1 MGTHWVVQAVNETQI
16 MMENI
21 SFLILIIRTH
31 PVCKAFSYNLSA
43 FTLVIVLIFISK
55 ERLSRFFTDTTS
67 KVFLSWYFYDQKS
80 RQYRDQICDYLSLL
94 LFKAR
99 MLKAAN
105 CYTIG
110 LFVPIFIQLTLLRY
124 EILAFRLLCFCCAV
138 VWNDGVWHINYRQFV
153 KYNFYYRLFY
163 V

>member
-55 ERLSRFFTDTTS
+55 ERLSRF
-67 KVFLSWYFYDQKS
+67 L
-80 RQYRDQICDYLSLL
+80 
-94 LFKAR
+94 
-99 MLKAAN
+99 
-105 CYTIG
+105 
-110 LFVPIFIQLTLLRY
+110 LTLR
-124 EILAFRLLCFCCAV
+124 
-138 VWNDGVWHINYRQFV
+138 V
-153 KYNFYYRLFY
+153 KYFCHGTSAIKNQDSIVIRFVIIYHCYYLKQGC
-163 V
+163 